1 MSQEHKRVVLTG
13 GGTVGHVILN
23 KLLIPEL
30 INKNIEPVY
39 IGSKTG
45 IEKEVI
51 STTGITY
58 KQISSGKLRRYFSL
72 ENAVDVFRVMKGVFD
87 ARRILKKVKPE
98 FVFSKG
104 GFVTVPVVLAAK
116 SLNIPVYI
124 HESDI
129 TPGLANKIAGKFA
142 SKIFVTFEK
151 TMQYV
156 DNSKAEYIG
165 PVIRDE
171 LKRGSESVGYELTGF
186 NSSKET
192 ILIIGGSL
200 GAKHI
205 NKFVREN
212 LDELTKDYQVIHIT
226 GQNNIDH
233 SIETCHYKQFEFVKS
248 ELAHLLSISDTV
260 ISRSGSNAI
269 YEFLALR
276 KPMILIPLPLS
287 QSRGDQ
293 IENATYFEEQGF
305 AIKLDEDDLT
315 MDTLKNALIKINKER
330 QSYVDRMDNFDVGIT
345 SLELVEKLVSEE

>member
-1 MSQEHKRVVLTG
+1 MSLEHKTVVLTG

-30 INKNIEPVY
+30 INKNVEPVY

-58 KQISSGKLRRYFSL
+58 KQIASGKLRRYFSL
-72 ENAVDVFRVMKGVFD
+72 ENTIDMFRVLKGISD

-116 SLNIPVYI
+116 SLKIPVYI

-129 TPGLANKIAGKFA
+129 TPGLANKISGKFA
-142 SKIFVTFEK
+142 KKIYVTFEK
-151 TMQYV
+151 TMNYV
-156 DNSKAEYIG
+156 DNSKALFIG

-171 LKRGSESVGYELTGF
+171 LRRGVTDRGYELTNF
-186 NSSKET
+186 NSKKET
-192 ILIIGGSL
+192 IMVIGGSL
-200 GAKHI
+200 GAKRI
-205 NKFVREN
+205 NEFIREH
-212 LDELTKDYQVIHIT
+212 LETLTTRYQIIHIT
-226 GQNNIDH
+226 GQGNMEESLESNR
-233 SIETCHYKQFEFVKS
+233 YKQFEFVKS
-248 ELAHLLSISDTV
+248 ELAHLLAITDVV

-293 IENATYFEEQGF
+293 IENATYFEDKGF
-305 AIKLDEDDLT
+305 AIKLDEEHLT
-315 MDTLKNALIKINKER
+315 IDTLMSSLGEIEGDRTSFVN
-330 QSYVDRMDNFDVGIT
+330 RMDGFNAGI
-345 SLELVEKLVSEE
+345 SPAELVEKLLSED